1 MSPNVMKDS
10 SHHHHDRP
18 LSLMSDRR
26 VVRGNTYSGTITSRR
41 PAKSNKRSSLIIQ
54 RTSNKQPPSARLSQL
69 GRDPLGPGGGR
80 SMAGKFSVPP
90 VFGRLTCQLLAVT

>member
-69 GRDPLGPGGGR
+69 GRDPLGPGGR

-90 VFGRLTCQLLAVT
+90 VLGRLTCQLLAVT